1 VQALIAIVLIV
12 NGVFLSFSVSSF
24 LLRRKREG
32 LASELLP
39 PEWQKKIPIA
49 FILSFAGWWGALLLT
64 VYQVLSR
71 R

>member
-1 VQALIAIVLIV
+1 LINNIALVLIV
-12 NGVFLSFSVSSF
+12 NGVFLSFSVSPF
-24 LLRRKREG
+24 LLKREREG
-32 LASELLP
+32 RAAELLP
-39 PEWQKKIPIA
+39 PEWQTKISIS